1 MIVTGLRGVGKTVLL
16 ESFRPVAIQER
27 WGWVGTDLS
36 EASSISEDTMAIR
49 VITDLSVLTSAVSVN
64 VQPSQ
69 PSLIQKPLVE
79 TPLTYGYLSS
89 VFHQTPGLTS
99 DKLKGVLELAWR
111 VLSHYGVQGVV
122 FAYDEAQNLSDNS
135 DKAEYPL
142 SLLLD
147 VFQSIQRKGV
157 KFLLVL
163 TGLPTLFPKLVASRT
178 YSERMF
184 HQLMLGPL
192 SVEDSTQA
200 IVKPLHDSMA
210 AIHFDKASV
219 ATIVELTG
227 GYPEQPPAVPVDAL
241 MRKLDTDFFAGR
253 WARVTDRQR
262 DLLTVAASLPNCDT
276 EFTVQELTAA
286 SKARLA
292 SPFTASHINQ
302 MLVSLSSLGIV
313 YRNRHGKYVFAV
325 PLFGQFI
332 RRQVQDLPLV
342 NS

>member
-1 MIVTGLRGVGKTVLL
+1 
-16 ESFRPVAIQER
+16 
-27 WGWVGTDLS
+27 
-36 EASSISEDTMAIR
+36 
-49 VITDLSVLTSAVSVN
+49 
-64 VQPSQ
+64 
-69 PSLIQKPLVE
+69 
-79 TPLTYGYLSS
+79 
-89 VFHQTPGLTS
+89 
-99 DKLKGVLELAWR
+99 
-111 VLSHYGVQGVV
+111 
-122 FAYDEAQNLSDNS
+122 
-135 DKAEYPL
+135 
-142 SLLLD
+142 
-147 VFQSIQRKGV
+147 
-157 KFLLVL
+157 
-163 TGLPTLFPKLVASRT
+163 
-178 YSERMF
+178 MF

-227 GYPEQPPAVPVDAL
+227 GYPYFIQFICREVYDIWIQKLAASEQPPAVPVDAL